1 MGELQ
6 VFIEKAGERE
16 RGSNGEGKGQ
26 VVCMLAR
33 NCVCLSTQ
41 SPDCLF
47 SLYSVSVSGVGCTK
61 SVKENPIHATAGTHT
76 HRQTVMA
83 LISDGSVSPHKKVLL
98 CTFSEFIWSSSATR
112 SEFFLSF
119 QEGF

>member
-1 MGELQ
+1 MGELR

-16 RGSNGEGKGQ
+16 GGGANGEGKGQ
-26 VVCMLAR
+26 VVCMLDR

-47 SLYSVSVSGVGCTK
+47 SLYSLSVSGVGCTE

-76 HRQTVMA
+76 HRDRLQW
-83 LISDGSVSPHKKVLL
+83 H
-98 CTFSEFIWSSSATR
+98 
-112 SEFFLSF
+112 
-119 QEGF
+119 